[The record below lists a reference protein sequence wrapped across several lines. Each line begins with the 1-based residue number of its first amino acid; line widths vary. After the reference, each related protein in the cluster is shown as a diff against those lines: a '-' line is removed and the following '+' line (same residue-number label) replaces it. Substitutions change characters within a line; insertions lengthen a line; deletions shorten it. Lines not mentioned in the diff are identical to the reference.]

1 MTILPDKS
9 GPSALK
15 QYTVVTG
22 AYWAFTLTDGA
33 LRMLV
38 VFHFHQLGY
47 STLEISLLFLFY
59 EFFGIIT
66 NLYGG
71 WLGARFG
78 LRLTLWAGMLLQILA
93 LMMLIPVSASWPKL
107 ISVIYVMA
115 AQAISGIAK
124 DLNKM
129 SAKSSIKTVVLDT
142 PNEGDKGERQL
153 FKWVAILTGSKNALK
168 GVGFFLGGILLTTL
182 GFAGS
187 VAAMAAGLF
196 VALLATLQLPGDI
209 GKMKQKPAFS
219 ALFSKSRGINILSLA
234 RFFLFGAR
242 DVWFVVALPVFLE
255 AVLNWQFWEVGGFL
269 GLWVIGYGI
278 VQAAAP
284 SLRRSWGSDKPPG
297 PPAVQF
303 WSAILTAIPALI
315 AIALA
320 REVTHPGIAIVLGLA
335 GFGFVF
341 AMNSSIHSYMILTYT
356 DRETVSLGVG
366 FYYMANAAGRLLGT
380 LLSGW
385 LYLQGG
391 LPACL
396 WISTLLLGLS
406 FLSSLQLPPPPRYP
420 LAATPAAASGSQ

>member
-1 MTILPDKS
+1 
-9 GPSALK
+9 
-15 QYTVVTG
+15 
-22 AYWAFTLTDGA
+22 
-33 LRMLV
+33 
-38 VFHFHQLGY
+38 
-47 STLEISLLFLFY
+47 
-59 EFFGIIT
+59 
-66 NLYGG
+66 
-71 WLGARFG
+71 
-78 LRLTLWAGMLLQILA
+78 
-93 LMMLIPVSASWPKL
+93 
-107 ISVIYVMA
+107 MA
-115 AQAISGIAK
+115 
-124 DLNKM
+124 
-129 SAKSSIKTVVLDT
+129 V
-142 PNEGDKGERQL
+142 
-153 FKWVAILTGSKNALK
+153 
-168 GVGFFLGGILLTTL
+168 
-182 GFAGS
+182 
-187 VAAMAAGLF
+187 GLF
-196 VALLATLQLPGDI
+196 VALLATLELPGDI

-219 ALFSKSRGINILSLA
+219 ALFSKSKGINILSLA

-278 VQAAAP
+278 AQAAAP

-303 WSAILTAIPALI
+303 WSAVLTAIPTLI

-320 REVTHPGIAIVLGLA
+320 REVNNPGIAIVLGLA

-420 LAATPAAASGSQ
+420 LAATPQQQATANN